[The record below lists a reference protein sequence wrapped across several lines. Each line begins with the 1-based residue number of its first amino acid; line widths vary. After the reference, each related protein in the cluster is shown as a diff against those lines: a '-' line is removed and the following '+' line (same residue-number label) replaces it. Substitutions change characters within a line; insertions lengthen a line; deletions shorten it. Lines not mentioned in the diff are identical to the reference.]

1 MARLLIV
8 DDEKSLCQVLKI
20 AFRKKGHLVET
31 VLSGQAAKKRIE
43 LRVFDLIISDIRMP
57 DLTGIDLLEYAHK
70 THNRAPFILMTAVP
84 TMSTAIQAL
93 NLGAY
98 RYITKTDTLVEELNS
113 TVEQALEELALREQD
128 LSLRLAPLPGSITG
142 ITATGSEAIQIPP
155 EGFDFQ
161 RHVAQV
167 EKQYLQ
173 AALRA
178 AGGVRSEAAHLLK
191 MSYRSFRHYA
201 KKCGI

>member
-1 MARLLIV
+1 MARLLII

-31 VLSGQAAKKRIE
+31 ASSGQAGKKRIE
-43 LRVFDLIISDIRMP
+43 SRVYDLIISDIRMP

-70 THNRAPFILMTAVP
+70 THYPAPFILMTAVP
-84 TMSTAIQAL
+84 TMTTAIQAL

-98 RYITKTDTLVEELNS
+98 RYIIKTDTLVEELSS
-113 TVEQALEELALREQD
+113 TVERALEELALREENPR
-128 LSLRLAPLPGSITG
+128 LPLAPLPDPMTG
-142 ITATGSEAIQIPP
+142 VAATGQEEIQIPA
-155 EGFDFQ
+155 EGFDFEG
-161 RHVAQV
+161 HVAQL

-178 AGGVRSEAAHLLK
+178 AGGVRSQAARFLK
-191 MSYRSFRHYA
+191 MSYRSFSHYA